1 MVKDVNRNAR
11 EDEELLRNARKPQ
24 GDLGDR
30 LLDRMNKSH
39 EGLAQWGV
47 SHLDIAYD
55 DVMIDIGCGGG
66 VNVERFLKMTKDKV
80 YGLDYSEVSVEKS
93 TLRNQEAIDEGRCEI
108 IQGSVSQLPFE
119 DRTFDIATGFETV
132 YFWPDLVNDL
142 KEVHRVLKDDGII
155 FLCNEVSSDDGFSED
170 KKEISKS
177 IEMNIYSDDEF
188 EIALREA
195 GFSDV
200 LPVFTLPSTLGFCDK
215 TIVLS
220 HKPQQI
226 LQEGE
231 VNIHGHIHD
240 NQLDNSFDKELYFNA
255 SVENINYT
263 PIKLQEIITT
273 MGW

>member
-55 DVMIDIGCGGG
+55 DVIIDIGCGGG
-66 VNVERFLKMTKDKV
+66 VNVERFLKLTKEKV

-108 IQGSVSQLPFE
+108 IQG
-119 DRTFDIATGFETV
+119 
-132 YFWPDLVNDL
+132 
-142 KEVHRVLKDDGII
+142 VLKDDGII

-200 LPVFTLPSTLGFCDK
+200 ICFHEEEKDWVC
-215 TIVLS
+215 
-220 HKPQQI
+220 
-226 LQEGE
+226 
-231 VNIHGHIHD
+231 
-240 NQLDNSFDKELYFNA
+240 
-255 SVENINYT
+255 
-263 PIKLQEIITT
+263 IIALK
-273 MGW
+273 

>member
-24 GDLGDR
+24 GELGDR

-142 KEVHRVLKDDGII
+142 KEVHRARRCLSPRSGTEGQDLIMKRSLQV
-155 FLCNEVSSDDGFSED
+155 VD
-170 KKEISKS
+170 K
-177 IEMNIYSDDEF
+177 
-188 EIALREA
+188 
-195 GFSDV
+195 
-200 LPVFTLPSTLGFCDK
+200 PV
-215 TIVLS
+215 I
-220 HKPQQI
+220 
-226 LQEGE
+226 
-231 VNIHGHIHD
+231 
-240 NQLDNSFDKELYFNA
+240 
-255 SVENINYT
+255 
-263 PIKLQEIITT
+263 
-273 MGW
+273 

>member
-1 MVKDVNRNAR
+1 MRTCYAGK
-11 EDEELLRNARKPQ
+11 
-24 GDLGDR
+24 
-30 LLDRMNKSH
+30 
-39 EGLAQWGV
+39 
-47 SHLDIAYD
+47 LDIAYD

-200 LPVFTLPSTLGFCDK
+200 ICFHEEEKDWVC
-215 TIVLS
+215 
-220 HKPQQI
+220 
-226 LQEGE
+226 
-231 VNIHGHIHD
+231 
-240 NQLDNSFDKELYFNA
+240 
-255 SVENINYT
+255 
-263 PIKLQEIITT
+263 IIALK
-273 MGW
+273 

>member
-11 EDEELLRNARKPQ
+11 EDEELLMNARKPE
-24 GDLGDR
+24 GELGDR
-30 LLDRMNKSH
+30 LLERMNKSH

-47 SHLDIAYD
+47 SHLDIAND
-55 DVMIDIGCGGG
+55 DIIIDIGCGGG

-108 IQGSVSQLPFE
+108 IQGSVSELPFE
-119 DRTFDIATGFETV
+119 NNTFDIATGFETV

-142 KEVHRVLKDDGII
+142 KEVHRVLKEDGII
-155 FLCNEVSSDDGFSED
+155 FLCNEVSSDDGFTD
-170 KKEISKS
+170 NQKEISKS

-200 LPVFTLPSTLGFCDK
+200 IIF
-215 TIVLS
+215 
-220 HKPQQI
+220 
-226 LQEGE
+226 
-231 VNIHGHIHD
+231 HD
-240 NQLDNSFDKELYFNA
+240 DEKDW
-255 SVENINYT
+255 VC
-263 PIKLQEIITT
+263 IIALK
-273 MGW
+273 